1 MSAQKKK
8 INAALLK
15 RLWSEDSTQALSA
28 LSELRRVGHC
38 DYLPEL
44 LKLLNETRHE
54 DVKKELELFLCDIR
68 DKGCIPYII
77 DSLNNDQF
85 QHVKNIIVS
94 SCWQSRL
101 DYSDHLDTFIQI
113 FITEDYLTAL
123 EAFTVIEE
131 ALLDISEE
139 KKAEYRLRLISSIED
154 VANEKK
160 PLLKELIN
168 LMVA

>member
-1 MSAQKKK
+1 MNTQKKK
-8 INAALLK
+8 IDDALLK
-15 RLWSEDSTQALSA
+15 RLWSEDSIKALTA
-28 LSELRRVGHC
+28 LRELKKVGHC

-44 LKLLNETRHE
+44 LRLLNETRNE
-54 DVKKELELFLCDIR
+54 ELKKELEFFLCDIR

-94 SCWQSRL
+94 SCWQSRM
-101 DYSDHLDTFIQI
+101 DYSHHLDTFIQL
-113 FITEDYLTAL
+113 FIKEDYLTAL

-131 ALLDISEE
+131 SLLDISEE
-139 KKAEYRLRLISSIED
+139 KIEEYRLRLMSSIED
-154 VANEKK
+154 IAIEKK